1 MRKLG
6 RVSFSHAH
14 AQVAQ
19 QFDSQQGL
27 TVARHSRRAFAKPFV
42 TVRCSPMHRVAY
54 ARSSRA
60 LISVGDAYPDLA
72 LAPKDLANV
81 GIGLTLNDSCST
93 RSQNFAL

>member
-1 MRKLG
+1 MRRLD

-19 QFDSQQGL
+19 QFDEIAQQGL
-27 TVARHSRRAFAKPFV
+27 TVARHSQRTFAKPFV

-81 GIGLTLNDSCST
+81 GIGLTLNDGCST
-93 RSQNFAL
+93 RS